1 MKTKSIAK
9 KIIIIALII
18 AAAVIVSPFAY
29 TEYMLVTGEGTKATD
44 IDSVFKVNHG
54 SDFEVLRTI
63 HNKNNGHDE
72 LIVMVKYDHVFMDYL
87 VNELGC
93 TEYDRMGALGFY
105 ETKGGKNFSLVMRD
119 RSSDAITRLPYAIE
133 KIEDVT
139 MDEIVADSKN
149 SL

>member
-1 MKTKSIAK
+1 MKNKSKVK

-18 AAAVIVSPFAY
+18 VLAVIISPFAY
-29 TEYMLVTGEGTKATD
+29 TEYMLITGEGTKATD

-63 HNKNNGHDE
+63 YNKNNGHDE
-72 LIVMVKYDHVFMDYL
+72 LIVMVKYDHVFKDYL

-93 TEYDRMGALGFY
+93 TEYDRLGAAGFY
-105 ETKGGKNFSLVMRD
+105 ETKGGKKFSLVMRD

-139 MDEIVADSKN
+139 MDEILADSKI
-149 SL
+149 S